1 MSPKRFWREMPTTQF
16 GARAADWIAVL
27 PLAAVEQH
35 GPHLPVGVDAFIAEG
50 LIARCAAALPE
61 DSPVTILPVQQV
73 CKSNEHVNF
82 PGTVTLDWE
91 TTIKSWLQIGESI
104 ARAGV
109 HKIVMITSHGGNV
122 APMDIAARELR
133 EHHHMLAVTT
143 SFGRLSNWQN
153 IYEYG
158 EVITDIHGGN
168 AETSLMLA
176 LRPDLVDM
184 TKAEDFDSHQL
195 ALKAEHRHLGL
206 HSSDANIAW
215 LAEDLNPA
223 GVVGDASAASA
234 ENGER
239 EIASIVDGFVRLM
252 DEIARTDPPKRSA

>member
-1 MSPKRFWREMPTTQF
+1 MTPKRYWRDMPTTMF
-16 GARAADWIAVL
+16 GAHSADWIAVL
-27 PLAAVEQH
+27 PLAAIEQH

-50 LIARCAAALPE
+50 LIERCADALPD
-61 DSPVTILPVQQV
+61 DSPATFLPLMQV
-73 CKSNEHVNF
+73 CKSNEHINF
-82 PGTVTLDWE
+82 AGTLTLDWE
-91 TTIKSWLQIGESI
+91 TTIKGWLQIGDSV

-109 HKIVMITSHGGNV
+109 RKLVMITSHGGNV
-122 APMDIAARELR
+122 AAMDIVARELR
-133 EHHHMLAVTT
+133 QHHAMLAVTT
-143 SFGRLSNWQN
+143 SFGRLGDWQD
-153 IYEYG
+153 IYDYS

-184 TKAEDFDSHQL
+184 EKAKDFASRQTDC
-195 ALKAEHRHLGL
+195 KAQHRHLGL

-223 GVVGDASAASA
+223 GTVGDATAASA

-239 EIASIVDGFVRLM
+239 DIASVVGGFTRLI
-252 DEIARTDPPKRSA
+252 EEVAATEPPARST